1 MKLEIGYNT
10 TIEVRREYCQSD
22 LVEGLKIMYLSDLH
36 LNRWGNKTVNRILE
50 IAESECPDIILFGG
64 DYIDTDRG
72 FPYFIKLL
80 NSLSKYENVFA
91 IAGNHDY
98 FFGLNSIKKCFELNH
113 IEWIDKRSI
122 TIRVKDQ
129 LVKIDG
135 NLESKLICSNSFN
148 ILSLHKPI
156 DMEPYKSAYD
166 IAFAGHLHGSQFV
179 FGQSEKGL
187 YPGRFFY
194 KWNILKKE
202 IGRCTYY
209 ISKGLGDTL
218 PIRFNCKK
226 EVLIVETTNPYQS
239 FMK

>member
-10 TIEVRREYCQSD
+10 PIEVRREYCQSG
-22 LVEGLKIMYLSDLH
+22 LIVGLKIMYLSDLH
-36 LNRWGNKTVNRILE
+36 LNRCGNKAVDRILE
-50 IAESECPDIILFGG
+50 IVECESPDIILLGG

-80 NSLSKYENVFA
+80 NSISKYENVFA

-113 IEWIDKRSI
+113 IQWIDKKSV
-122 TIRVKDQ
+122 TIQIKNR
-129 LVKIDG
+129 LIKIDG
-135 NLESKLICSNSFN
+135 NLESKIASEKSFN

-156 DMEPYKSAYD
+156 NIEPYKCVYD
-166 IAFAGHLHGSQFV
+166 IAFAGHLHGCQFV
-179 FGQSEKGL
+179 LVQSEKGL

-202 IGRCTYY
+202 IGKCTYY

-226 EVLIVETTNPYQS
+226 EILIVETIKLN
-239 FMK
+239 K